1 MARKPINPKSVS
13 HFQSVLYPLSPT
25 FSQATIAEGK
35 HLIFISG
42 QVGRAPDADS
52 VGDDIKSQTRQ
63 VFENLRLVLE
73 SVGATLDDILETDV
87 FMINIERD
95 LDGYLEV
102 RREYF
107 PENPPASTLVE
118 VQRLVDPQYLVEVKA
133 VAELDA

>member
-1 MARKPINPKSVS
+1 MARKPVNPKSVS
-13 HFQSVLYPLSPT
+13 HIQSALYPLSPT

-35 HLIFISG
+35 RLIFISG
-42 QVGRAPDADS
+42 QVGMAPNGNS

-63 VFENLRLVLE
+63 LFENLRLILE

-87 FMINIERD
+87 FMVNIERD

-107 PENPPASTLVE
+107 SENPPASTLVE
-118 VQRLVDPQYLVEVKA
+118 VQRLVDAQYLVEVKA